1 MSFLYFA
8 YGSNLHPL
16 RLAERT
22 PSCLAIGPARLRGY
36 ALRFHKRSLA
46 AGDGSGK
53 CDAFATGRPD
63 DVLHG
68 AVYRIDLDDRPALDA
83 AEGNGRG
90 YDRVVRNAETSA
102 GSLAVELYVAQA
114 GWIDPALRPFDWYL
128 ELVVAGAAHHELPID
143 YRHRVERTP
152 VMRDADARRSERH
165 YRLARGSAAR
175 RSTTG

>member
-22 PSCLAIGPARLRGY
+22 PSCRAIGPARLRGY

-46 AGDGSGK
+46 DGDESGK
-53 CDAFATGRPD
+53 CDAFATGSPD

-68 AVYRIDLDDRPALDA
+68 AVYRIDLDDRPLLDA

-90 YDRVVRNAETSA
+90 YDRVVRQAETSA
-102 GSLAVELYVAQA
+102 GSMAVELYVAQA

-128 ELVVAGAAHHELPID
+128 ELVVRGAAHHGLPID
-143 YRHRVERTP
+143 YRREVERTR
-152 VMRDADARRSERH
+152 VKRDADARRSERH
-165 YRLARGSAAR
+165 YRIARGATAGSG
-175 RSTTG
+175 TTG

>member
-22 PSCLAIGPARLRGY
+22 PSCMAIGPARLKGHE
-36 ALRFHKRSLA
+36 LRFHKRSLA

-53 CDAFATGRPD
+53 CDAFATGRPA

-68 AVYRIDLDDRPALDA
+68 AVYLIDLDDQPALDA

-90 YDRVVRNAETSA
+90 YDRVVRRAETAA
-102 GSLAVELYVAQA
+102 GSLAVELYIAQP

-128 ELVVAGAAHHELPID
+128 ELVVTGAAHHGLPID
-143 YRHRVERTP
+143 YRRQVERTRAL
-152 VMRDADARRSERH
+152 RDPDPGRSERH
-165 YRLARGSAAR
+165 YRIARGGAAR
-175 RSTTG
+175 NGTTG